1 LETRTFGFFLNFRK
15 IFFLIFFSLPVKM
28 LATLLQTNTGNKE
41 GEPFEIKVNN
51 IRFAGV
57 PWCVDACEGVCLAV
71 VFILSSSCGCH
82 IVEAFQRLSKKIAVA
97 ISVCF

>member
-1 LETRTFGFFLNFRK
+1 
-15 IFFLIFFSLPVKM
+15 M

-97 ISVCF
+97 ISAEQQRCNYLSEQICPLLFTWLETISN